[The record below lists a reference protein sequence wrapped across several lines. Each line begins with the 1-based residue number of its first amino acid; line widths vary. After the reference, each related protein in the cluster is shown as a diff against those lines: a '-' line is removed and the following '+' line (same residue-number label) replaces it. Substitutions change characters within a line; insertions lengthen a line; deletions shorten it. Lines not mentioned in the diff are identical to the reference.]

1 MLFSDHGLSAA
12 QVSSLF
18 VVWSITGFVFEI
30 PSGAWADTVDRRTL
44 LALSGIAY
52 AVAFTCWTAF
62 PGYAGFAAGFAL
74 WGLSG
79 ALMSGTFE
87 ALVFDALA
95 ARSATSGYARLMG
108 WAHSAAMGGL
118 LAGTALGT
126 PLYAWGGYPL
136 VGCASVGAAALH
148 TVLAWTLPA
157 DRPARVDPADP
168 TGSAGREPLTRRYVA
183 MLRTG
188 LREAARHGSVRAMIV
203 IYALVFGLSA
213 YDEYFPILARDAGA
227 ATVDVPLLVGVMML
241 GQFAGTALA
250 GRTAA
255 MPARVMAT
263 LLATSA
269 VLVSLGAL
277 GGGIAGVAAIA
288 VGYGVLHNAIIVS
301 EARLQQLIESDA
313 RATVTSVAGLS
324 TEVVVL
330 AVYATFAIGS
340 AWLSVATLVALLGL
354 PMLGVAVAARRRLPP
369 V

>member
-30 PSGAWADTVDRRTL
+30 PSGAWADTIDRRTL

-52 AVAFTCWTAF
+52 TVAFTCWTAF

-108 WAHSAAMGGL
+108 WAHSVAMAGV

-136 VGCASVGAAALH
+136 VGWASVGAAAVH
-148 TVLAWTLPA
+148 TVLAWMLPT
-157 DRPARVDPADP
+157 DRPVRADP
-168 TGSAGREPLTRRYVA
+168 EREPLTRRYGA
-183 MLRTG
+183 MLRAG

-277 GGGIAGVAAIA
+277 GGGIAGVAAIT

>member
-1 MLFSDHGLSAA
+1 LSAA

-30 PSGAWADTVDRRTL
+30 PSGAWADTIDRRTL
-44 LALSGIAY
+44 LALSGVAY
-52 AVAFTCWTAF
+52 VGTLVAWTAC
-62 PGYAGFAAGFAL
+62 PGYPGFAVGFAL

-87 ALVFDALA
+87 AWLYDELA
-95 ARSATSGYARLMG
+95 AHSATPAYPRLVG
-108 WAHSAAMGGL
+108 WAHSTAMVAM

-136 VGCASVGAAALH
+136 VGWTSVGAAALH

-157 DRPARVDPADP
+157 DRPARVSD
-168 TGSAGREPLTRRYVA
+168 AGREPLTRRYVA

-213 YDEYFPILARDAGA
+213 YDEYFPILAREAGA

-277 GGGIAGVAAIA
+277 GGGIAGVAAIT

-354 PMLGVAVAARRRLPP
+354 PMLGVAVAAGRRLPP

>member
-1 MLFSDHGLSAA
+1 M
-12 QVSSLF
+12 SSLF
-18 VVWSITGFVFEI
+18 VVWSITGFVFEV
-30 PSGAWADTVDRRTL
+30 PSGAWADAVDRRTL
-44 LALSGIAY
+44 LGLSGVTY
-52 AVAFTCWTAF
+52 VAAFASWTVF
-62 PGYAGFAAGFAL
+62 PGYPGFAAGFAL

-95 ARSATSGYARLMG
+95 ARSATSGYARLTG
-108 WAHSAAMGGL
+108 WAHSAAMAGV
-118 LAGTALGT
+118 LAGTALGA

-136 VGCASVGAAALH
+136 VGWTSVGAAVVH

-157 DRPARVDPADP
+157 DRPAPADQADHADRP
-168 TGSAGREPLTRRYVA
+168 PLGRRYVA
-183 MLRTG
+183 MLRAG

-203 IYALVFGLSA
+203 VYALTFGLSA

-241 GQFAGTALA
+241 GQFVGTALA

-255 MPARVMAT
+255 MPARVMAM
-263 LLATSA
+263 LLAASA

-277 GGGIAGVAAIA
+277 GGGVAGIAAIT
-288 VGYGVLHNAIIVS
+288 VGYGVLHNAIVVA

-330 AVYATFAIGS
+330 AVYAMVAVGS
-340 AWLSVATLVALLGL
+340 TWLAVATLVALLGL
-354 PMLGVAVAARRRLPP
+354 PMIGVAAATARWLPAAAETDEDG
-369 V
+369 